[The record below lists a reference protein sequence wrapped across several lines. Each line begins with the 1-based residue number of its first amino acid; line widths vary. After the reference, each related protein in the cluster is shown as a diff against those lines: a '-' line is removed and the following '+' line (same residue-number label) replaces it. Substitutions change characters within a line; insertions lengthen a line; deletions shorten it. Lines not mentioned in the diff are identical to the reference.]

1 MAFGKKAAAAVIAV
15 APEVGPLGSF
25 VDGVVKDV
33 LTRALGPGDR
43 VPLEIFF
50 NYALFSLCICL

>member
-25 VDGVVKDV
+25 VDGVVMLAGHPTDP
-33 LTRALGPGDR
+33 RGR
-43 VPLEIFF
+43 PLRP
-50 NYALFSLCICL
+50 